1 MPYALEGLP
10 MPDYVLIERYGQR
23 AELVLNRPDKRNAL
37 IAPMMDE
44 MREAVE
50 AFSADDGVSVVLI
63 RGAGG
68 TFCAGMD
75 LEARRADPP
84 PEWLPRS
91 QSAWGDFHTALWQCP
106 KPVVGAVERAAIA
119 GGSALCFACDF
130 IVAGEGA
137 RIGAT
142 EARMGMAG
150 APVNV
155 AWLLTRWG
163 YNTAV
168 QITQSARLFNGRE
181 LKDMGIAYACPPD
194 DAVLDAARALAD
206 ELCQNPQPAMSAMK
220 RTIQRISGVD
230 FVALLKSAQGR
241 S

>member
-1 MPYALEGLP
+1 MPEF
-10 MPDYVLIERYGQR
+10 VLTERFGHR
-23 AELVLNRPDKRNAL
+23 AELALNRPDKRNAL
-37 IAPMMDE
+37 IVPMMDE
-44 MREAVE
+44 MREAME
-50 AFSADDGVSVVLI
+50 AFSADDEVSVVLI
-63 RGAGG
+63 RGEGG

-75 LEARRADPP
+75 LEARRTDPP
-84 PEWLPRS
+84 PAWLGRNAE
-91 QSAWGDFHTALWQCP
+91 AWAAFHTAVWNCP

-130 IVAGEGA
+130 IVAGETA

-142 EARMGMAG
+142 EARMGIAG

-168 QITQSARLFNGRE
+168 QITQSAKLYNGRE
-181 LKDMGIAYACPPD
+181 LKEMGIAYAWAPD
-194 DAVLDAARALAD
+194 GEVLTQGRALAD

-220 RTIQRISGVD
+220 RTIQRVAGVD
-230 FVALLKSAQGR
+230 FAALLQAAQAR
-241 S
+241 Q

>member
-1 MPYALEGLP
+1 MPE
-10 MPDYVLIERYGQR
+10 YVLTERHGLR

-37 IAPMMDE
+37 IVPMIDE
-44 MREAVE
+44 MREAIE
-50 AFSADDGVSVVLI
+50 TFSADDEVSVVLV
-63 RGAGG
+63 RGQGG

-75 LEARRADPP
+75 LEARRQDPP
-84 PEWLPRS
+84 PPWLGRS
-91 QSAWGDFHTALWQCP
+91 QEAWADFHIALWNCP

-130 IVAGEGA
+130 IVAGETA

-155 AWLLTRWG
+155 AWLLARWG

-168 QITQSARLFNGRE
+168 QITQSARLYNGRE
-181 LKDMGIAYACPPD
+181 LREMGIAFKCAPD
-194 DAVLDAARALAD
+194 EQVLAEARALAD
-206 ELCQNPQPAMSAMK
+206 ELCQNPGHAMSAMK
-220 RTIQRISGVD
+220 RTIQRVAAID
-230 FVALLKSAQGR
+230 FPALLRQAQGR
-241 S
+241 G